1 MCRCCTE
8 KNFDFAQRVDVA
20 PRLGTHAEQTCGHS
34 KHPRQPATPRVDARD
49 GVHKRMKQYT
59 VFASHQASL
68 VALTN
73 EGELPSFDPVFLALA
88 KMLHPTL
95 ARCAARKYAVRHAS
109 DGATA
114 EAKALQSAG
123 LVTTTTTAV
132 LGKPKRKPKANAGPK
147 PMPHAHPRVESP
159 QSRHRFPMSISGLRA
174 HRRQRRRWERQRQEH
189 RQRQQQPQ
197 SQSWRTEYPELWAC
211 LQTEFLA
218 QRDGVDAQA
227 TRAAATA
234 TATTT
239 HWALQEESFSD
250 SSVDVDISSLWPDG
264 DDTDSDDDSSID
276 VSDAR
281 WRRSEEDDVCRSAS
295 PSTSVHT
302 TAML

>member
-1 MCRCCTE
+1 
-8 KNFDFAQRVDVA
+8 
-20 PRLGTHAEQTCGHS
+20 
-34 KHPRQPATPRVDARD
+34 
-49 GVHKRMKQYT
+49 MKQYT

-95 ARCAARKYAVRHAS
+95 VRCAARKYAVRHAS
-109 DGATA
+109 DGATT

-123 LVTTTTTAV
+123 LVTTTAV
-132 LGKPKRKPKANAGPK
+132 LGKPKPKPKPKANAGPKRKPKANAGPK
-147 PMPHAHPRVESP
+147 PMPHAHPRVEPP

-197 SQSWRTEYPELWAC
+197 SQSWRTEYPELWAW

-227 TRAAATA
+227 TRAAATATA

-250 SSVDVDISSLWPDG
+250 SSVDVDISSLWPSDC
-264 DDTDSDDDSSID
+264 DDTESDDDSSID